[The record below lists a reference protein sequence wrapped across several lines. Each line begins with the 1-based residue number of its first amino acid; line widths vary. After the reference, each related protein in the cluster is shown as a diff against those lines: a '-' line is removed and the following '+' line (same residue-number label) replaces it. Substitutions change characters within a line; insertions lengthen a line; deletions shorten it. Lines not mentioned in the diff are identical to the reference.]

1 MDFVHRMGEGL
12 KMGKLGTRRTAITV
26 ALFLIGVLCLLPVS
40 DAAAKKKKPK
50 PINVQTATALS
61 AATGDGGTAS
71 ATANCPPK
79 TVAIGGGF
87 YAPFAFNQSIYFPTS
102 SIRASN
108 TSWQASGFV
117 DTNGPGPTITLTVEA
132 YCAKLPGQVVEASS
146 SGTVQPSSFANGV
159 VSCPGKSQLL
169 SGGFTI
175 SSDVVPNYP
184 FVFSNH
190 RGGTNSWTADFATL
204 TTQKSTTT
212 RAYCFKKKKG
222 KKKKKS
228 KLPAPQ
234 TLTDLS
240 ATGSLAGSSMT
251 QGVANVP
258 VCPGKRRTLSG
269 GWTAPI
275 VALIPGSSVPVFFES
290 RRVGGA
296 WKVSAE
302 QLGNSPGTFSGLA
315 YCG

>member
-1 MDFVHRMGEGL
+1 
-12 KMGKLGTRRTAITV
+12 MGKLGMHRAAIAV
-26 ALFLIGVLCLLPVS
+26 ALTLIGALCLLPVA

-50 PINVQTATALS
+50 PINVQTATAQS
-61 AATGDGGTAS
+61 TSTGDGVTVS
-71 ATANCPPK
+71 ATATCPPK

-87 YAPFAFNQSIYFPTS
+87 YGPFAFNQSIYFPTS

-108 TSWQASGFV
+108 TSWQATGFV

-146 SGTVQPSSFANGV
+146 NGTVQPGSFANGV
-159 VSCPGKSQLL
+159 ASCPGKSQLL

-175 SSDVVPNYP
+175 SAGAVGSFP

-190 RGGTNSWTADFATL
+190 RGGTNSWTADFATV

-212 RAYCFKKKKG
+212 RAYCFQKKKG
-222 KKKKKS
+222 KKKKKKS

-234 TLTDLS
+234 PLSELT
-240 ATGSLAGSSMT
+240 ATGSLAGSSQT

-258 VCPGKRRTLSG
+258 ACPGKRRTLSG
-269 GWTAPI
+269 GWTAPL
-275 VALIPGSSVPVFFES
+275 APLNPGSSLPIIFES

-296 WKVSAE
+296 WKASAE
-302 QLGNSPGTFSGLA
+302 QLGGSPGTFTVFA